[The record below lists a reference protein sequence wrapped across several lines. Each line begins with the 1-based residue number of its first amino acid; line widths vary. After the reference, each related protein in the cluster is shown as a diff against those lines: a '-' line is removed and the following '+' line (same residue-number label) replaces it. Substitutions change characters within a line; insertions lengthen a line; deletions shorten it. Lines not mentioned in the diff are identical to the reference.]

1 MQVVKR
7 DGRKQKFNSNKIVNA
22 VQSAFEQ
29 VDGET
34 TKFAEDKAKEIA
46 KYIESLNRTM
56 TVEEVQ
62 DIVENKLM
70 ASSRKDVA
78 KEYILYREK
87 RTRERERNNQF
98 FKDARTKATA
108 KDIQN
113 QNANVDEKSFGGRKG
128 EADAVLMKKL
138 AFDIMSDK
146 ARENHI
152 NNRIYTHDLDNYYV
166 GMHNCC
172 DRNTQFITKDG
183 VYSFNDFEDGDLIE
197 VLTHDGSWQGAVV
210 HSYGTQRLNK
220 ITFARSGQRYVEE
233 YFTSNHRWLLA
244 NGETTT
250 SLKVGDVIM
259 KAPQLPKFD
268 FDNATLT
275 EQYYWCLGFVLG
287 DGTNACRWSHGKKNE
302 SVKFVRLRLC
312 GKKTQYHQRFYNL
325 KHSTKVMDNGDLYLT
340 FSSVIGFI
348 KEFPDLEKMTWYE
361 KLALFDGLYCADG
374 QQKGHRT
381 SLFTSN
387 EQIASFIEDVAPSLG
402 YYIIGIN
409 DYSGEKTNYGIRDFA
424 KEFIFVGDNNKYYWT
439 VVDIEP
445 YKNDTV
451 WCLDVLCNHSFVL
464 PNGIVTGNCLTI
476 PFDDLLKNG
485 FNTRQTDVRPANSV
499 NTAMQLIA
507 VISQIQSLQQFG
519 GVSAS
524 HIDWTLV
531 PYVRKS
537 FYKHYLDGWKYIEP
551 SIKTPSGM
559 LEISMKD
566 IEYTSIND
574 DLYTKTQYSNL
585 SQDRQDA
592 IYRYAYDMT
601 VKEIYQATE
610 GLFHNLNTLQ
620 SRSGNQLPF
629 TSINYGTCTLEEGRL
644 VTKAILDT
652 SIKGIGKNH
661 RTSVFP
667 CQIFQVM
674 KGVNKE
680 PNTPNYDLYQLAL
693 KSTAKRLY
701 PNYANVDWSTNKG
714 YDINDPDTYVSTMG
728 CRTYNGL
735 DMNGFGQMKD
745 GRGNIA
751 PVTIIMPTLAMESNG
766 DVEKFMEILDQAI
779 HDAKDILIE
788 RYQHI
793 CSQSPESASFMYENG
808 TMRGYVPKEGIRSAL
823 KHGTLAIGQLG
834 LAETL
839 QILIGCNQLDPK
851 GLELGERIEKLFN
864 ERCKEFKNELH
875 KDPDG
880 YEYYLNFGVYLTP
893 AENLCYTAMQKFKA
907 QYGEIPNVSDRDYF
921 TNSTHVPV
929 WEEVDPF
936 TKIRIEAQ
944 LDKYSNAGCITYVE
958 FDNSV
963 QNNLEAL
970 ETIVNYAMDNDLPYF
985 AVNVPNDQCQDCG
998 YTDLIN
1004 DTCPICGGTD
1014 IRRLRRVTGYLTGD
1028 YKTAFNRG
1036 KQQEVQQRY
1045 QHSKLMRENRF
1056 NF

>member
-1 MQVVKR
+1 MQIIKR
-7 DGRKQKFNSNKIVNA
+7 DGRNQKFNSDKIINA
-22 VQSAFEQ
+22 IQSAFKQ
-29 VDGET
+29 VDGEI
-34 TKFAEDKAKEIA
+34 TKFAIDKAKEIS
-46 KYIESLNRTM
+46 KYVESLDKKLS
-56 TVEEVQ
+56 VEEIQ

-78 KEYILYREK
+78 KAYILYRQE
-87 RTRERERNNQF
+87 RTNERERNSQF
-98 FKDARTKATA
+98 FKNARTKATA
-108 KDIQN
+108 KDVQN

-128 EADAVLMKKL
+128 EADSELMRKL
-138 AFDIMSDK
+138 ALDTLMSDK
-146 ARENHI
+146 ARENHL

-166 GMHNCC
+166 GMH
-172 DRNTQFITKDG
+172 
-183 VYSFNDFEDGDLIE
+183 
-197 VLTHDGSWQGAVV
+197 
-210 HSYGTQRLNK
+210 
-220 ITFARSGQRYVEE
+220 
-233 YFTSNHRWLLA
+233 
-244 NGETTT
+244 
-250 SLKVGDVIM
+250 
-259 KAPQLPKFD
+259 
-268 FDNATLT
+268 
-275 EQYYWCLGFVLG
+275 
-287 DGTNACRWSHGKKNE
+287 
-302 SVKFVRLRLC
+302 
-312 GKKTQYHQRFYNL
+312 
-325 KHSTKVMDNGDLYLT
+325 
-340 FSSVIGFI
+340 
-348 KEFPDLEKMTWYE
+348 
-361 KLALFDGLYCADG
+361 
-374 QQKGHRT
+374 
-381 SLFTSN
+381 
-387 EQIASFIEDVAPSLG
+387 
-402 YYIIGIN
+402 
-409 DYSGEKTNYGIRDFA
+409 
-424 KEFIFVGDNNKYYWT
+424 
-439 VVDIEP
+439 
-445 YKNDTV
+445 
-451 WCLDVLCNHSFVL
+451 
-464 PNGIVTGNCLTI
+464 NCLTI

-537 FYKHYLDGWKYIEP
+537 FYKHFKNGLGYIELQRDDLL
-551 SIKTPSGM
+551 SFEAERIYYI
-559 LEISMKD
+559 LENDDTLSD
-566 IEYTSIND
+566 TSIASD
-574 DLYTKTQYSNL
+574 EYKYFEK
-585 SQDRQDA
+585 A
-592 IYRYAYDMT
+592 YKYAYNMT

-644 VTKAILDT
+644 IIKAILDT

-714 YDINDPDTYVSTMG
+714 YDVNNPDTYVSTMG
-728 CRTYNGL
+728 CRTYNGF

-793 CSQSPESASFMYENG
+793 CSQSSESATFMYENG
-808 TMRGYVPKEGIRSAL
+808 TMRGYVPEEGIRSAL
-823 KHGTLAIGQLG
+823 KHGTLAIGQIG

-851 GLELGERIEKLFN
+851 GLELGQRIEKLFN
-864 ERCKEFKNELH
+864 ERCTEFKHELH

-893 AENLCYTAMQKFKA
+893 AENLCYTAMQKFKK
-907 QYGEIPNVSDRDYF
+907 QYGIIPNVSDRDYF

-929 WEEVDPF
+929 WEEIDPF
-936 TKIRIEAQ
+936 TKIRIEAE

-970 ETIVNYAMDNDLPYF
+970 ETIVNYAMDCDLPYF

-1004 DTCPICGGTD
+1004 EKCPICGGTN

-1028 YKTAFNRG
+1028 YTTAFNRG

-1045 QHSKLMRENRF
+1045 QHSKLIRENRY